1 MWAGSQ
7 TFLYSKDTSAAIN
20 SAFYDFAINSPSD
33 PDAQIITAY
42 AYAQTQGV
50 YVIASDLQYA
60 KPSPNPP
67 ILQNFTAI
75 PGPVADTLRVVS
87 LPNLTQEFNATN
99 PNGFR
104 LVRIPI
110 R

>member
-7 TFLYSKDTSAAIN
+7 TFIHNKDTEKAIN
-20 SAFYDFAINSPSD
+20 NAFYHFANNAPSD

-60 KPSPNPP
+60 KPEPNPP
-67 ILQNFTAI
+67 ILQNFTSV
-75 PGPVADTLRVVS
+75 PGPVADTLRVVD
-87 LPNLTQEFNATN
+87 LPGLTAEFNATN

-104 LVRIPI
+104 
-110 R
+110 